1 MSTPEVF
8 SFTKIYTSDD
18 ANPVPIVVDHRFRY
32 STITVQPL
40 NLIDPPEKLTVD
52 LLTEENAVLAG
63 TTGTITFDAAPPRCF
78 LKFEIPDSTTDLATP
93 SFLNVSIPIHKL
105 YPTLN
110 SVTGCSHVAI
120 TVTGF
125 IS

>member
-1 MSTPEVF
+1 MTTPEVF
-8 SFTKIYTSDD
+8 SFTKIYAADD

-32 STITVQPL
+32 NTITVQPL

-52 LLTEENAVLAG
+52 LLTEENAILAG